1 MKIPKWQHE
10 LARYYKRGKLVS
22 YFLNNAA
29 KTSLYR
35 LKISENIGIGRFF
48 QSRIFFHLSSNL
60 HTSCLSTFKVNGK
73 LEEILRSCAKYV
85 GGKWQL
91 EKVIRML
98 KMLGIMKMWW
108 CRIFSLK
115 QQTEESREVFN
126 MKKFFCVVM
135 DLFER
140 YIEEGSIIGFCRQEW
155 ETEISFRP
163 TVIQEA
169 L

>member
-1 MKIPKWQHE
+1 
-10 LARYYKRGKLVS
+10 
-22 YFLNNAA
+22 
-29 KTSLYR
+29 
-35 LKISENIGIGRFF
+35 
-48 QSRIFFHLSSNL
+48 
-60 HTSCLSTFKVNGK
+60 
-73 LEEILRSCAKYV
+73 
-85 GGKWQL
+85 
-91 EKVIRML
+91 
-98 KMLGIMKMWW
+98 
-108 CRIFSLK
+108 
-115 QQTEESREVFN
+115 